1 MSPTSH
7 DQKKRQASD
16 DNETEQ
22 RVKQKTARDTSDA
35 SSSAALQQSSN
46 DDDDVISIS
55 STEMSPT
62 KSVSNTNTFSSG
74 YPRYDGK
81 HLEENFSYFEPTCDV
96 HNTTAVIAG
105 RPSAKKNPNISVY
118 STTNWEVTQVLSLR
132 GVSRAE
138 SIAISGDLIVV
149 GVTTTESQQR
159 EVHIYKKVKEQF
171 KRVEIMAAPEGFPNF
186 ASTISLDGNVMVVNP
201 RTISW
206 DEERA
211 ANRKGAK
218 KLCPIYIFRMIN
230 DTKRQNKIIVQQ
242 EVCRTRFGGYGRTVI
257 GVKGDFLV
265 TRESSAIHVYRYDDS
280 KKDKVWRCLDR
291 IDPGRVYV
299 DEDEET
305 HSRETKCDARILRIV
320 LTDDRGSL
328 LVGFGVKLPT
338 ERDYTASH
346 GALHYYTLN
355 DEGEY
360 ILKQAVKLA
369 GKHIWNGSVVGIAVD
384 GETMIL
390 SVQEPWEGVV
400 AVKYTLVCGV
410 WKEERVISRERAIGS
425 NLQLLGNKFIAT
437 YSDNTE
443 FFTLDEEAFI

>member
-7 DQKKRQASD
+7 DQKKRQASG

-46 DDDDVISIS
+46 DDVISIS
-55 STEMSPT
+55 STESPT
-62 KSVSNTNTFSSG
+62 KSVSNTNTFSSD

-81 HLEENFSYFEPTCDV
+81 HLEENFSYFQPACDV

-138 SIAISGDLIVV
+138 SIAISGDLMVV
-149 GVTTTESQQR
+149 GVTTAESQQQ

-171 KRVEIMAAPEGFPNF
+171 KRVDIMAAPEGFPNF
-186 ASTISLDGNVMVVNP
+186 ASTISLDGNVMVVKQ
-201 RTISW
+201 I
-206 DEERA
+206 EREQRGCA
-211 ANRKGAK
+211 QFTFSESSMTRRG
-218 KLCPIYIFRMIN
+218 
-230 DTKRQNKIIVQQ
+230 
-242 EVCRTRFGGYGRTVI
+242 RTRSLCNKKCVGPASENTV
-257 GVKGDFLV
+257 VQ
-265 TRESSAIHVYRYDDS
+265 YDDS
-280 KKDKVWRCLDR
+280 KKDKVWRCIDR
-291 IDPGRVYV
+291 IFPGRVYV
-299 DEDEET
+299 DEDEDT

-320 LTDDRGSL
+320 MTDDSGSL

-360 ILKQAVKLA
+360 VLKQAVKLA

-390 SVQEPWEGVV
+390 SVQEPWERSV

-425 NLQLLGNKFIAT
+425 NLKLLGNKFIAT
-437 YSDNTE
+437 YGDNAE
-443 FFTLDEEAFI
+443 FYTLDEEAFI